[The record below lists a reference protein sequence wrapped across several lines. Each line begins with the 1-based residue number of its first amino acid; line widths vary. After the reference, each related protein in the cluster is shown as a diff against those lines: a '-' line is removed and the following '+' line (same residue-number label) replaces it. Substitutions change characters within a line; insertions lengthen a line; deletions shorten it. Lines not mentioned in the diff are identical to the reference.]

1 MEVNKTAAYMIAL
14 QPQEKQEVVPIVAK
28 YGLDLEVVQ
37 AVLGEDIEV
46 STLALDHSHS
56 NLLGRAMV
64 SNEYGCLLSH
74 RMMWK
79 MALEQGLDH
88 AIFFEED
95 VRFTAIFEKHMEEYL
110 QLREQG
116 WLEHAIL
123 FFYRTVARPAR
134 NLPCTQR
141 DLTVVSSRRLSGYS
155 SLAYALSRA
164 SMVRLLNCR
173 VALPVDML
181 MEYRWYTRLYNLEI
195 RPYSIFPQ
203 GKTSTIEV
211 GRKRAR
217 ATENRKRNKF
227 LAILSRLK
235 RSVSR
240 HTLNGL
246 TNALLQPP
254 FRDRHLS

>member
-14 QPQEKQEVVPIVAK
+14 QPQEKQEVVPIATK
-28 YGLDLEVVQ
+28 YGLDLEVIQ
-37 AVLGEDIEV
+37 AVRGEDVEV
-46 STLALDHSHS
+46 STLALDHSHT
-56 NLLGRAMV
+56 NLLGRGMV
-64 SNEYGCLLSH
+64 PNEYGCLLSH

-79 MALEQGLDH
+79 MALNQGLDH

-95 VRFTAIFEKHMEEYL
+95 VIFTAFFERHMKEYL

-123 FFYRTVARPAR
+123 FFYRTVARPAK

-141 DLTVVSSRRLSGYS
+141 DLTVVSSRHLSSYS
-155 SLAYALSRA
+155 SLAYALSRT
-164 SMVRLLNCR
+164 SMVRLLNCQ

-195 RPYSIFPQ
+195 RPYSTFPQ

-211 GRKRAR
+211 GRKKVR
-217 ATENRKRNKF
+217 ATENHKKIKLMVMLN
-227 LAILSRLK
+227 RLK
-235 RSVSR
+235 RSILR

-246 TNALLQPP
+246 TNSLLLPP
-254 FRDRHLS
+254 FHNRYLG